1 MSILLTSKD
10 TKINYIF
17 QDGEIDSLYLKVGY
31 TSLPESRIMV
41 VSIKTYLSR
50 EDSLIDRYIY
60 TDVPDNNFH
69 VHIDIYEEK
78 NLEYATLYAIKR
90 FESLGYKCEILDD

>member
-17 QDGEIDSLYLKVGY
+17 QKGEIDSLYLKVDY
-31 TSLPESRIMV
+31 TSFPESKIME
-41 VSIKTYLSR
+41 VSIKTYLTK
-50 EDSLIDRYIY
+50 EDSLLDNYIY
-60 TDVPDNNFH
+60 TDVPDNSFH
-69 VHIDIYEEK
+69 VQVDTYEEQ